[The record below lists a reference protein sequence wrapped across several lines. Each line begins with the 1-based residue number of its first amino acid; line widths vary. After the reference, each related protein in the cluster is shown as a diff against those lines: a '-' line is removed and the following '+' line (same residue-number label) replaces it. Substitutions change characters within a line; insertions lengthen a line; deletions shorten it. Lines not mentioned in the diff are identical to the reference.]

1 MVRVLDFER
10 ALERLPEEGQMLL
23 LLAYRERQRHA
34 EISKILNCSVCKIVY
49 ALPAARKHLAEVLDK
64 LDIL

>member
-1 MVRVLDFER
+1 VRVLDFER
-10 ALERLPEEGQMLL
+10 ALERLPEEEQMLL
-23 LLAYRERQRHA
+23 LLAYRERQRHE
-34 EISKILNCSVCKIVY
+34 EISKILNCSTRKIVY